1 MPLNI
6 EYTTHEVFFL
16 DRHRRVVRTKCD
28 IYIFFIAKGDI
39 FTIHSGLGD
48 FELFID
54 KNVDI

>member
-1 MPLNI
+1 MKSSSLTDIDVSCALNV
-6 EYTTHEVFFL
+6 TSTF
-16 DRHRRVVRTKCD
+16 
-28 IYIFFIAKGDI
+28 FFIAKGDI